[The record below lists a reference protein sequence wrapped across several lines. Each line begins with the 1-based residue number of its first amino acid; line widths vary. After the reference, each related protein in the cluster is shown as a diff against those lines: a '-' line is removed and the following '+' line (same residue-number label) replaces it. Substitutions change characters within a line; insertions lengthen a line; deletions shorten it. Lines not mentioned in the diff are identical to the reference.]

1 MQGLMMERPLLISDL
16 LEHAAAVHGDR
27 EIVSVTD
34 YDQVA
39 VAWQFRWA
47 LGFSRN
53 QAPIGTLGELVIKFP
68 IRGSYQ
74 LPKYGKPDQCNRAVG
89 GALAAEL
96 RRRGYRD
103 ERLGRAV
110 RGRPQA
116 HLGRKRLVVPAVFA
130 IVDGEAHVGG

>member
-1 MQGLMMERPLLISDL
+1 MRGLMMERPLLISDL
-16 LEHAAAVHGDR
+16 LEHAAAVHGDP
-27 EIVSVTD
+27 EIVSGTD

-53 QAPIGTLGELVIKFP
+53 QAPIGTLGELMTNFP
-68 IRGSYQ
+68 SEDRASYRNTASPINAIEQ
-74 LPKYGKPDQCNRAVG
+74 WVG
-89 GALAAEL
+89 RWWLSCGAAAIAMSALAVPCGA
-96 RRRGYRD
+96 
-103 ERLGRAV
+103 GRK
-110 RGRPQA
+110 A